1 MPCDETE
8 FTGQGSDTF
17 GGSINTA
24 ENAESMGKEERK
36 QQVLQILDESGLALT
51 PYVLFRNAKMRGSTF
66 ERRTL
71 SNYLSEL
78 VEEGRV
84 EKIVQDDETNL
95 YRITDEGRK
104 SLSSD

>member
-1 MPCDETE
+1 MD
-8 FTGQGSDTF
+8 
-17 GGSINTA
+17 TA
-24 ENAESMGKEERK
+24 ENAETMGKEERK
-36 QQVLQILDESGLALT
+36 EQVLQILDESGLALT

-84 EKIVQDDETNL
+84 EKVVQEDETNL
-95 YRITDEGRK
+95 YRITEEGRD
-104 SLSSD
+104 SLRKN